1 MCKATAHYNCFTYF
15 PVVQL
20 MIMDSD
26 VDICLFIEEEIVS
39 WLKSVYES
47 GESSLRV
54 TDIGKKIVLPL
65 NVSSTTDALLW

>member
-1 MCKATAHYNCFTYF
+1 
-15 PVVQL
+15 

-65 NVSSTTDALLW
+65 NVSSTTDALL